1 MNLQSF
7 PTELLEAILS
17 LVDIQT
23 LLLAQRVSCQWANC
37 IQESPQLQQ
46 TLFFQPA
53 PTTTPRQQNPLL
65 KSKFPYWFPA
75 DDHKSCS
82 ISFGAGDMQD
92 FLESSETHLR
102 PEASWRRMLVQQP
115 PILTLGW
122 VERGIAVSDMVD
134 LHRWEVPVQA
144 FGGLRMNMLYDIVV
158 NSSETAPEYFYF
170 RVLWSRYGTFAHEW
184 CSLKSDPDPSI
195 HGERVAEALR
205 NGMQSAD
212 VLLDVWHAQRLP
224 FHILHPWR
232 QDTWTWDLVQ
242 GLRAPMGDLGDDLVH
257 DLRELKEVNG
267 WSLSTEISAI
277 YTTEIPT
284 CGGYIPELPDDD
296 DWDL

>member
-1 MNLQSF
+1 MNLQSL

-23 LLLAQRVSCQWANC
+23 LLLAQRVSRQFAHC
-37 IQESPQLQQ
+37 IEESPQLQQ
-46 TLFFQPA
+46 ILFFQPA

-65 KSKFPYWFPA
+65 ASKFPYWFPA
-75 DDHKSCS
+75 DDYKSCT

-92 FLESSETHLR
+92 FLESSDVYR
-102 PEASWRRMLVQQP
+102 YPASWRRMLVQQP

-134 LHRWEVPVQA
+134 LHRWEVPLQV
-144 FGGLRMNMLYDIVV
+144 FGGLRMNMLYDIVIS
-158 NSSETAPEYFYF
+158 SSETAPEYFYF
-170 RVLWSRYGTFAHEW
+170 RVLWSRYETFADEL
-184 CSLKSDPDPSI
+184 CSLISDPDFSV

-205 NGMQSAD
+205 KGMQSAGV
-212 VLLDVWHAQRLP
+212 VLDMWHAKHLP
-224 FHILHPWR
+224 FHILHRWR

-257 DLRELKEVNG
+257 DMRELKEVNG
-267 WSLSTEISAI
+267 WSLSTEIPGIDLMGVTVCDLSM
-277 YTTEIPT
+277 P
-284 CGGYIPELPDDD
+284 LPDDD
-296 DWDL
+296 EPDL